1 MSVIP
6 VVSEQSARGERQYD
20 IYSRLLRDR
29 IIFLGFPIDNDYA
42 NLVIAQLLFLDADD
56 PEKDI
61 YIYINSPGGYI
72 TAGLA
77 IYDTMQYTRAD
88 IRTICV
94 GQASSIASMLL
105 SSGTPGKRM
114 ALPNSRMMLHQP
126 IGGVQGQSKDIEI
139 QAKEILYMKERLNRI
154 YAKHTKKPLAE
165 IEKDIDRIFY
175 ISAKEACE
183 YGLIDSIIGTQ
194 EKKENATKDK

>member
-1 MSVIP
+1 MSIIP
-6 VVSEQSARGERQYD
+6 IVSEQSSRGERQFD

-29 IIFLGFPIDNDYA
+29 IIFLGQPIDDSYA
-42 NLVIAQLLFLDADD
+42 NLIIAQLLFLDAED

-72 TAGLA
+72 TSGLA
-77 IYDTMQYTRAD
+77 IYDTIQYTRSH

-94 GQASSIASMLL
+94 GQASSISSMLL
-105 SSGTPGKRM
+105 AAGTAGKRL
-114 ALPNSRMMLHQP
+114 ALPNSRVMLHQP

-139 QAKEILYMKERLNRI
+139 QAKEILEMKSRLNVI
-154 YAKHTKKPLAE
+154 YAKHTKKPISD

-175 ISAKEACE
+175 MSAKDAKD
-183 YGLIDSIIGTQ
+183 YGIIDKIIDNP
-194 EKKENATKDK
+194 KSN